1 MQKAEVD
8 IANVVVAIGD
18 DARLFEKLY
27 ENFLPELYVFHLKS
41 FTFIVANHA
50 VHLNAGNPERQLFS
64 RLPMDPE
71 QEFDMKTLQNL
82 HDTLCKG
89 EYEQT
94 IFTAYIGSRE
104 GTLFPADAGFQLS
117 SYPGEEYRKAMV
129 FDLSKCKEF
138 ESEIREKELTLDTV
152 LDVARDAIV
161 LMDDHGKVLFWNHAA
176 EKIFGYSRE
185 EMIGKELHRFVTGD
199 QQHDAYRKAFNIFQS
214 TGKGNTVGKII
225 EQKAKCKDG
234 REIDISLS
242 VSALR
247 IHDTWHAI
255 GIARDISDRLQSNKA
270 LEESRQAYLAL
281 AENAPIGIL
290 TCDNQGNIQYINQM
304 ALDILGSPSLEET
317 KRINLLS
324 FPSLVKFGFADLL
337 SQCLRE
343 NLSMTQ
349 EMNYVSKWGKQVWMR
364 IHVKPQLKEGRVSGV
379 QIIIDDI
386 TKTKQLEEKLL
397 HLSVTDELTD
407 AYNRRYIISKIEE
420 QIDRFQEGSRFSVIM
435 MDIDHFKNINDC
447 FGHNAGDWV
456 LKQITAELV
465 EKIRKSDVLA
475 RWGGDEFMLLLP
487 EADTTQAATVAEKLR
502 VSLSRMDFS
511 GVGQVTA
518 SFGVVGCSSVDNVDA
533 IAQIADHMMY
543 KAKFAG
549 RNCVRCTEK

>member
-8 IANVVVAIGD
+8 IANEMVAIGD
-18 DARLFEKLY
+18 DARLFEELY
-27 ENFLPELYVFHLKS
+27 GNFLPELFIFHLRS
-41 FTFIVANHA
+41 STYITANNA
-50 VHLNAGNPERQLFS
+50 AHLNTGNSERQLFGK
-64 RLPMDPE
+64 LAVDID
-71 QEFDMKTLQNL
+71 QEFDSKTLQNL

-89 EYEQT
+89 EYAQT
-94 IFTAYIGSRE
+94 IFAAYICSKD
-104 GTLFPADAGFQLS
+104 GTLFPADASLQAS
-117 SYPGEEYRKAMV
+117 SYPGEGCRKAVV
-129 FDLSKCKEF
+129 FDLSKCKQF
-138 ESEIREKELTLDTV
+138 ESEIREKELTLDAV
-152 LDVARDAIV
+152 LNAAQDAIV
-161 LMDDHGKVLFWNHAA
+161 LLDDQGQVLFWNHAA
-176 EKIFGYSRE
+176 EQIFGYSRE
-185 EMIGKELHRFVTGD
+185 EMIGKELHPFVAVD
-199 QQHDAYRKAFNIFQS
+199 EQQDACCKAFKIFQS
-214 TGKGNTVGKII
+214 TGKGHTIGKVI
-225 EQKAKCKDG
+225 EQKAKRKDG

-247 IHDTWHAI
+247 IHGTWHAV
-255 GIARDISDRLQSNKA
+255 GIARDTSDRLQAKKA
-270 LEESRQAYLAL
+270 LEESRRAYLAL

-304 ALDILGSPSLEET
+304 VLDILGSPSLEET

-324 FPSLVKFGFADLL
+324 FPSLVKFGFAELL
-337 SQCLRE
+337 SKCLRE
-343 NLSMTQ
+343 NRSMTQ

-364 IHVKPQLKEGRVSGV
+364 IHVKPQLKEGRVSGA

-397 HLSVTDELTD
+397 RLSVTDALTN

-420 QIDRFQEGSRFSVIM
+420 QIDRFKEGSRFSVIM

-447 FGHNAGDWV
+447 FGHSAGDWV
-456 LKQITAELV
+456 LKKITAELL
-465 EKIRKSDVLA
+465 EEIRKSDVLA

-487 EADTTQAATVAEKLR
+487 EAGTTQAVAVAEKLR

-511 GVGQVTA
+511 GVGRVTA
-518 SFGVVGCSSVDNVDA
+518 SFGVVGCSSVSNVDA
-533 IAQIADHMMY
+533 ITQIADHMMY